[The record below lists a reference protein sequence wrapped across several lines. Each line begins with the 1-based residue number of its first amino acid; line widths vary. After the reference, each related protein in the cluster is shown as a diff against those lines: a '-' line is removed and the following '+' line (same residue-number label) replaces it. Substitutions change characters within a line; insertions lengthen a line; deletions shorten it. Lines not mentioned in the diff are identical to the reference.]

1 MRPRGSRWSEGNT
14 QADFPRNKRTPRLCK
29 RLAQT
34 LGAVWRETG
43 HGSSQGS
50 GGLRERGWRVRTG
63 GGGREGGLDVVGQAH
78 AVPAQ
83 EHTHCYPPPG
93 TPRDARC
100 HVYTDKHEK

>member
-1 MRPRGSRWSEGNT
+1 MQEAGSNPGGRLEGDGT
-14 QADFPRNKRTPRLCK
+14 RI
-29 RLAQT
+29 LA
-34 LGAVWRETG
+34 GERRA
-43 HGSSQGS
+43 QGEGVES
-50 GGLRERGWRVRTG
+50 AHG